1 MALTKPRAY
10 QIFDLDYKQ
19 SVRVLTDT
27 NIDLSGGAPNIV
39 DTINLQANDRILVK
53 GQGTGSQNGLYKVQ
67 TLGTGSNGTWVRTVD
82 GDTTGEIQAGMIVM
96 VTEGN
101 VYKDTQW
108 KLITNDPIVIGV
120 SALVFELNTS
130 TNQISNGNSSI
141 TISTLGG
148 NANVTIGGVANV
160 ATFTTTGLTA
170 NNIATDGNLVVGNNL
185 VVNGN
190 LTYINIT
197 DLNIEDP
204 IIGLGRG
211 PNNTPLTANDG
222 KDRGEQLWYYTSSE
236 QSAFIGYDNSAG
248 KLIAA
253 TNVSIANEIVTV
265 NAYGNLVIGNLES
278 SSINATGN
286 VTGGNILTGGA
297 ISAVGNITGN
307 YLVGNGSQLSS
318 LSASNIVGTVANA
331 AYATNSGSAGTAN
344 TANSAN
350 SATVAGTVTANAQAN
365 ITSVG
370 TLTSLS
376 VTGNVTANYFIGNG
390 SQLTGLPEQYGNA
403 NVANYLPTYTGNIT
417 AATISTT
424 GNISGNY
431 IIGNGSQLT
440 GLPEQYGNA
449 NVAAY
454 LPTYTGNISANV
466 ISATGNVTGSNFYT
480 PGTIS
485 SVGDIFGGN
494 LTVANVLANSLNT
507 TGNIVGNSY
516 YGNGVG
522 LSGLQGANIIGTVAN
537 AAYAADAGSAAT
549 ANTANSATMAGTVT
563 ANAQANITSVGILT
577 SLSVSGN
584 ITPGNVSGATTVAAT
599 NLTGTLTTGAQTN
612 ISLVGTLL
620 SLSVLGNV
628 QGGNFRTIGES
639 SATGNV
645 TGGNILTAGFVS
657 ATGNVTGNYFI
668 GNGSQLT
675 DISATVSNISNG
687 TSNVGIATANGNIVM
702 NTDGQETVEVS
713 PGELTVYGVFSNPKT
728 INSNVVIGPSINSM
742 LIGPIEV
749 DPDNNIFV
757 PTGSTLNII

>member
-19 SVRVLTDT
+19 SVRVLTGT
-27 NIDLSGGAPNIV
+27 NIDLSGGAPNVV
-39 DTINLQANDRILVK
+39 DTINLQVNDRILVK
-53 GQGTGSQNGLYKVQ
+53 GQDTGSQNGLYKVQ

-120 SALVFELNTS
+120 TALTFELNVSTS
-130 TNQISNGNSSI
+130 SISNGNSNI
-141 TISTLGG
+141 TISELGG
-148 NANVTIGGVANV
+148 NAAVTIANVANV
-160 ATFTTTGLTA
+160 AVFTASGLSANNLITTGNAVIGGDLY
-170 NNIATDGNLVVGNNL
+170 
-185 VVNGN
+185 VNGN
-190 LTYINIT
+190 LTYVNVT
-197 DLNIEDP
+197 DLNVEDP

-211 PNNTPLTANDG
+211 PNNAPLTVNDG

-236 QSAFIGYDNSAG
+236 QSAFFGYDNSAG

-253 TNVSIANEIVTV
+253 TDVSIVNEIVTV
-265 NAYGNLVIGNLES
+265 NAYGNLVIGNLEA

-286 VTGGNILTGGA
+286 VTGGNLFTGGS
-297 ISAVGNITGN
+297 ISATGNITGN

-331 AYATNSGSAGTAN
+331 AYATNSGSAETAN

-417 AATISTT
+417 AATVSTT
-424 GNISGNY
+424 GNITGNY

-454 LPTYTGNISANV
+454 LPTYTGNISANI
-466 ISATGNVTGSNFYT
+466 ISATGNVTGGNFYT

-507 TGNIVGNSY
+507 TGNIVGGFY

-522 LSGLQGANIIGTVAN
+522 LSGLQAANVIGTVAN
-537 AAYAADAGSAAT
+537 AAYATESGSAAT
-549 ANTANSATMAGTVT
+549 ANTANSATTAGTVT
-563 ANAQANITSVGILT
+563 ANAQANITSIGVLT

-639 SATGNV
+639 STTGNV
-645 TGGNILTAGFVS
+645 TGGNILT
-657 ATGNVTGNYFI
+657 TGNVTGNYFI

-675 DISATVSNISNG
+675 GINVAVSSIDNG
-687 TSNVGIATANGNIVM
+687 TSNVTIATANGNIVM

-749 DPDNNIFV
+749 DADNNIFV